1 MKPRS
6 VVAGVI
12 HANCTCCA
20 EPQELIHHVQ
30 LGASRMLC
38 LATGRTY
45 LDRGDGLYQPDGQTF
60 AVPREGNG
68 SREVSGEIDL
78 LSDRPAR
85 TADKTRISLERAT
98 FA

>member
-1 MKPRS
+1 MKSRN

-12 HANCTCCA
+12 HTNCTCCA

-30 LGASRMLC
+30 LGPTRMLC
-38 LATGRTY
+38 LSTGRTY

-60 AVPREGNG
+60 ALPPTEA
-68 SREVSGEIDL
+68 SGEIDL

-85 TADKTRISLERAT
+85 TNDKTRISLERAT

>member
-1 MKPRS
+1 MKN

-12 HANCTCCA
+12 HANCSCCA
-20 EPQELIHHVQ
+20 EAQPLIHHVQ
-30 LGASRMLC
+30 LGPTRMLC

-45 LDRGDGLYQPDGQTF
+45 LDRGDGLYQPDGQTIS
-60 AVPREGNG
+60 PPT
-68 SREVSGEIDL
+68 EVSGEIDL

>member
-1 MKPRS
+1 MKSRN

-30 LGASRMLC
+30 LGPTRMLC
-38 LATGRTY
+38 LSTGRTY

-60 AVPREGNG
+60 ALPPTEAR
-68 SREVSGEIDL
+68 GEIDL

-85 TADKTRISLERAT
+85 TNDKTRISLERAT

>member
-1 MKPRS
+1 
-6 VVAGVI
+6 
-12 HANCTCCA
+12 
-20 EPQELIHHVQ
+20 
-30 LGASRMLC
+30 MLC

-60 AVPREGNG
+60 ARPPTEAA
-68 SREVSGEIDL
+68 GEIDL

>member
-1 MKPRS
+1 MKSRN

-30 LGASRMLC
+30 LGPTRMLC
-38 LATGRTY
+38 LVTGRTY

-60 AVPREGNG
+60 SVPPTEAA
-68 SREVSGEIDL
+68 GEIEL

-85 TADKTRISLERAT
+85 TNDKTRISLERAT

>member
-1 MKPRS
+1 MKSRN

-12 HANCTCCA
+12 HANCTCCPEA
-20 EPQELIHHVQ
+20 QQLIHHVG
-30 LGASRMLC
+30 LGAARMLC

-45 LDRGDGLYQPDGQTF
+45 LDRGDGVYQPDGGTF
-60 AVPREGNG
+60 APP
-68 SREVSGEIDL
+68 SREASGEIDL

-85 TADKTRISLERAT
+85 TTDKTRISLERAT